1 MNNQWGPLFKELTR
15 LFDDMR
21 LCRVQNFI
29 SVHKSGKK
37 NSISYTKSK
46 LRRRFSNAKY
56 QKKILV

>member
-1 MNNQWGPLFKELTR
+1 MRSIVYKR
-15 LFDDMR
+15 IDKILFDDMR

-56 QKKILV
+56 QGKILD

>member
-1 MNNQWGPLFKELTR
+1 MRSIVYKR
-15 LFDDMR
+15 IDKILFDDMR

-37 NSISYTKSK
+37 NSISYTKST
-46 LRRRFSNAKY
+46 LRRFSNAKY